1 MAEEDDK
8 PTTTTE
14 EPPKKQP
21 KTMLPQAPDNE
32 WPEAWLMPDGECKDQ
47 KALNQCEP
55 NVVVGVEE
63 LRALGIK

>member
-1 MAEEDDK
+1 MNDSK
-8 PTTTTE
+8 PTLEE

-21 KTMLPQAPDNE
+21 KTMLPQAPVNE

-55 NVVVGVEE
+55 NVIVGADE
-63 LRALGIK
+63 LKALGIK